1 MSIIYLLGN
10 LLGRAL
16 VSYVLVWLV
25 CWLSCR
31 FDWRIAF
38 RRSVRWYGLL
48 AVIVLALLGVGAAV
62 GRGGPP

>member
-1 MSIIYLLGN
+1 MSISFILGN

-31 FDWRIAF
+31 FNWRIAF
-38 RRSVRWYGLL
+38 RRSMRWYSLL
-48 AVIVLALLGVGAAV
+48 AIIVLTVLGVGAAV
-62 GRGGPP
+62 GRGGTP